1 MGRGCAKK
9 SCAPPLNLIPSLNLI
24 SEFAPDKSNVE
35 DIITYALNLEKIKP
49 LCRMVKIV
57 VPYWS
62 NLEGEK
68 NHFKT
73 HFFQD
78 LSFF

>member
-35 DIITYALNLEKIKP
+35 DIITYALNLEKINT
-49 LCRMVKIV
+49 LSHNSQNCRSSLVKTR
-57 VPYWS
+57 
-62 NLEGEK
+62 E
-68 NHFKT
+68 
-73 HFFQD
+73 
-78 LSFF
+78 